1 MADKKTHQEHPLA
14 NILINVLIPVMILS
28 FLSKDPAIQELLNKP
43 LTLHTWFGDVPR
55 FWYIGPVKA
64 LIVALLFPLVYGIRI
79 FVKTR
84 KFNFFSG
91 LGLFSV
97 LLTGGLTLY
106 LWNKDGTVK
115 EHAGILFGIKEGAIP
130 LALGIGVLLSR
141 RSATPLL
148 NIFLYND
155 SIFDIGKIESKIAE
169 NDAETGYRSLIRH
182 ATFLFAASFFIS
194 SVMNV
199 GLALF
204 FFRGFDRSA
213 PDALETYNA
222 IIGKLTGWGFA
233 VIGVPLL
240 VFLFFTLQRILK
252 GLRELTGFKDEELM
266 LPR

>member
-14 NILINVLIPVMILS
+14 NILINVLIPVLALS
-28 FLSKDPAIQELLNKP
+28 YLSKDPALQEAIGKTVRP
-43 LTLHTWFGDVPR
+43 WH
-55 FWYIGPVKA
+55 IGPAKA
-64 LIVALLFPLVYGIRI
+64 LIVALLFPICYGVWH
-79 FVKTR
+79 FAKTR

-91 LGLFSV
+91 LGIFSV
-97 LLTGGLTLY
+97 MLTGGLTIY

-115 EHAGILFGIKEGAIP
+115 EHAGLLFGIKEGAIP
-130 LALGIGVLLSR
+130 LALGFAVLLSQ

-148 NIFLYND
+148 NVFLYND
-155 SIFDIGKIESKIAE
+155 SLFDIPKIEAKIAE
-169 NDAETGYRSLIRH
+169 NNAEPGYRSLIKH
-182 ATFLFAASFFIS
+182 ATHLFASSFFIS

-213 PDALETYNA
+213 PDALETYNG

-233 VIGVPLL
+233 VIGIPLL

-252 GLRELTGFKDEELM
+252 GLRKLTNLKDDELM

>member
-1 MADKKTHQEHPLA
+1 MATPDKKTHQEHPLA
-14 NILINVLIPVMILS
+14 NILINVLIPVLALS
-28 FLSKDPAIQELLNKP
+28 YLSKDPLLQEAIGKAVKP
-43 LTLHTWFGDVPR
+43 WH
-55 FWYIGPVKA
+55 IGPLKA
-64 LIVALLFPLVYGIRI
+64 LVVALSFPVGYGVWH

-84 KFNFFSG
+84 RFNFFSG

-115 EHAGILFGIKEGAIP
+115 EHAGLLFGIKEGAIP
-130 LALGIGVLLSR
+130 LALGVAVLLSQ

-148 NIFLYND
+148 NVFLYND
-155 SIFDIGKIESKIAE
+155 SLFDIPKIERRIAVQ
-169 NDAETGYRSLIRH
+169 NAETGYAGLIKH
-182 ATFLFAASFFIS
+182 ATFLFAASFLIS
-194 SVMNV
+194 SVLNV

-213 PDALETYNA
+213 PDALETYNS

-240 VFLFFTLQRILK
+240 VFLFFTLRRILK
-252 GLRELTGFKDEELM
+252 GLRELTGLKDEELM

>member
-1 MADKKTHQEHPLA
+1 MATPDKKTHQEHPLA
-14 NILINVLIPVMILS
+14 NILINVLIPVLALS
-28 FLSKDPAIQELLNKP
+28 YLSKDPVLQEAIGKAVKP
-43 LTLHTWFGDVPR
+43 WH
-55 FWYIGPVKA
+55 IGPLKA
-64 LIVALLFPLVYGIRI
+64 LVVALSFPVGYGVWH

-84 KFNFFSG
+84 RFNFFSG

-115 EHAGILFGIKEGAIP
+115 EHAGLLFGIKEGAIP
-130 LALGIGVLLSR
+130 LALGVAVLLSQ

-148 NIFLYND
+148 NVFLYND
-155 SIFDIGKIESKIAE
+155 SLFDIPKIEQRVAE
-169 NDAETGYRSLIRH
+169 KNAGAGYASLIKH
-182 ATFLFAASFFIS
+182 ATFLFATSFLIS
-194 SVMNV
+194 SVLNV

-240 VFLFFTLQRILK
+240 VFLFFTLRRILK
-252 GLRELTGFKDEELM
+252 GLRELTGLQDEELM